1 VTKGGLVGTFLWA
14 VNFVQLFA
22 RLQRNVKDTT
32 SSCVWLYHGRAT
44 HQEMDGMP
52 GGFAHSGGDLNK
64 ELLGGCPAGILGQDS
79 VVPWHVMAVGFL
91 LMNSRSPALG
101 P

>member
-1 VTKGGLVGTFLWA
+1 
-14 VNFVQLFA
+14 
-22 RLQRNVKDTT
+22 
-32 SSCVWLYHGRAT
+32 
-44 HQEMDGMP
+44 MP